1 LKYVVWKKIWFFSAT
16 LVFTSCLLCGLS
28 FAGFYTQGGL
38 LDIPVAY
45 TIENTQVDV
54 GVSSYLIVKQPPNV
68 DVPGK
73 QFREMDAWFT
83 VGLINRVEVGMR
95 YYGPKTFSGF
105 VKAKILNETSHIPAI
120 SIGMLN
126 ISPNTKVNSWGANAS
141 DYYHNL
147 NYSFFIVASK
157 DMHSVLRLP
166 LKFHLGVGSGSFIGA
181 WKHSFPWQGIFGG
194 IEWNVN
200 KIVDIIGELDG
211 RDFNAGVRFSLPY
224 NFTITAGIGEIEQWW
239 WGGPDPSDPNRPSV
253 PVYDEYDEPK
263 FSLSV
268 QYLIGPLISGA
279 EQERLMRL
287 KNRIERALERLKQ
300 ARDRRQASEQELERL
315 RDILIK

>member
-1 LKYVVWKKIWFFSAT
+1 MKNFVLIKVCLSSAT
-16 LVFTSCLLCGLS
+16 LALISCLLSGLS

-45 TIENTQVDV
+45 TIENTQIDV
-54 GVSSYLIVKQPPNV
+54 GVSSYLIVKQPSNV

-73 QFREMDAWFT
+73 QFREMDTWFT
-83 VGLINRVEVGMR
+83 VGLINRIEVGMR
-95 YYGPKTFSGF
+95 YYGPKTFSGY
-105 VKAKILNETSHIPAI
+105 VKAKILNETSYLPAI

-126 ISPNTKVNSWGANAS
+126 ISPNTKVNSWGDNAS
-141 DYYHNL
+141 NYYHNL

-157 DMHSVLRLP
+157 DMEPVIRFPIKL
-166 LKFHLGVGSGSFIGA
+166 HLGVGSGSFIGA

-200 KIVDIIGELDG
+200 KRIDIIGELDG
-211 RDFNAGVRFSLPY
+211 RDFNLGVRFALPY
-224 NFTITAGIGEIEQWW
+224 NFTVTAGVGEIEQWW
-239 WGGPDPSDPNRPSV
+239 SGKPSASDPNRPGV
-253 PVYDEYDEPK
+253 LVYDEYDQPK
-263 FSLSV
+263 FNFSV
-268 QYLIGPLISGA
+268 QYLIGPLLSGA

-300 ARDRRQASEQELERL
+300 ARDRREASEQELERL